1 MERHFLDGHTE
12 TWWAADARLGGYGPD
27 SPCRL
32 VVATTDPA
40 GLPEKA
46 TWYLATN
53 LPHPDAPHAATGP
66 HPPTGLAEIVR
77 DLGWKDE
84 EGYLYIS
91 DRRVDMIVSGGANI
105 YPAEVENAIDQ
116 HPKVLSSVVVGLPDD
131 DLGQRAHAIVQA
143 EPGTTAR
150 ELLDFLVDRLVR
162 YKIPRSVEFTDQ
174 PLRDD
179 SGKVRR
185 SRLRGAAIERV
196 KTRA

>member
-1 MERHFLDGHTE
+1 MPA
-12 TWWAADARLGGYGPD
+12 WAA
-27 SPCRL
+27 
-32 VVATTDPA
+32 TDP
-40 GLPEKA
+40 
-46 TWYLATN
+46 T
-53 LPHPDAPHAATGP
+53 HPADWSWP
-66 HPPTGLAEIVR
+66 PPT
-77 DLGWKDE
+77 
-84 EGYLYIS
+84 
-91 DRRVDMIVSGGANI
+91 
-105 YPAEVENAIDQ
+105 Q